1 MNGSG
6 DEEDLDEQEME
17 AALREAT
24 KNSKTNLNASKKKAA
39 LTGVQLKQNTRVR
52 VQIKSEDSAQTSSTK
67 TGKIIGVDGEK
78 YWILFG
84 DGVKVSSAVTSFR
97 SSW

>member
-24 KNSKTNLNASKKKAA
+24 KRSKKSLNASKKKAA

-52 VQIKSEDSAQTSSTK
+52 VQTK
-67 TGKIIGVDGEK
+67 TGKIMGVDGEK
-78 YWILFG
+78 YWILFD
-84 DGVKVSSAVTSFR
+84 DGVQVSSTVTSFR
-97 SSW
+97 SS